1 MMAAP
6 TNVEI
11 TIITITEVPTAPS
24 SSNNKLEF
32 VVPSGRTSSNS
43 VTCKI
48 YTSYILMIIIMTIIL
63 KNSYDKLYMTSY

>member
-32 VVPSGRTSSNS
+32 VVVSQLGDA
-43 VTCKI
+43 CL
-48 YTSYILMIIIMTIIL
+48 YIL
-63 KNSYDKLYMTSY
+63 

>member
-48 YTSYILMIIIMTIIL
+48 YTLYIDDYHIYVYRFVQYKLL
-63 KNSYDKLYMTSY
+63 K